1 MFCEYVSLI
10 NDEPDSTVC
19 RVSTVLQFAMRW
31 RAVGLHYDFRVVRS
45 TAIAKILRLYNDYS

>member
-1 MFCEYVSLI
+1 MSR
-10 NDEPDSTVC
+10 TVPCVEC
-19 RVSTVLQFAMRW
+19 RLYVLQFAMRW